1 MNIFLT
7 ESVDG
12 VDRLFGLD
20 LQLLVDAGIEL
31 LSIFVLFLGLS
42 YLLFNPVR
50 ELLKKRQ
57 ETVKNDMES
66 AKKDKEAANVLKGE
80 YEEKLKGVQKESEEI
95 LSETRK
101 KALKKETEI
110 INEAK
115 EEAGRI
121 MDRANKEIEL
131 EKSKVR
137 DEVKKEMISVASVM
151 AGRIVTASL
160 DEAKQNELIED
171 TLKEMGD
178 TTWQN

>member
-1 MNIFLT
+1 MFLT
-7 ESVDG
+7 ESIDG

-20 LQLLVDAGIEL
+20 LQLLVDAGIQL
-31 LSIFVLFLGLS
+31 LAILVLFIGLS

-50 ELLKKRQ
+50 ELLRKRQ
-57 ETVKNDMES
+57 ETIKKEMED
-66 AKKDKEAANVLKGE
+66 AKKDKEDAA
-80 YEEKLKGVQKESEEI
+80 KLKEDYAAKMRDVSKESEAI

-110 INEAK
+110 VNEAR

-121 MDRANKEIEL
+121 MDRANREIEL

-137 DEVKKEMISVASVM
+137 DEVKKEMIAVASAM
-151 AGRIVTASL
+151 AGRIVTASM

-178 TTWQN
+178 ETWQN

>member
-1 MNIFLT
+1 MFLT
-7 ESVDG
+7 ESIDG

-20 LQLLVDAGIEL
+20 LQLLVDAGIQL
-31 LSIFVLFLGLS
+31 LAILVLFIGLS

-50 ELLKKRQ
+50 ELLRKRQ
-57 ETVKNDMES
+57 ETIKKEMED
-66 AKKDKEAANVLKGE
+66 AKKDKEDAAKLRE
-80 YEEKLKGVQKESEEI
+80 DYEAKMRDVSKESEAI

-110 INEAK
+110 VNEAR

-121 MDRANKEIEL
+121 MDRANREIEL

-137 DEVKKEMISVASVM
+137 DEVKKEMIAVASAM
-151 AGRIVTASL
+151 AGRIVTASM

-178 TTWQN
+178 ETWQN

>member
-1 MNIFLT
+1 MFLT
-7 ESVDG
+7 ESIDG

-20 LQLLVDAGIEL
+20 LQLLVDAGIQL
-31 LSIFVLFLGLS
+31 LAILVLFIGLS

-50 ELLKKRQ
+50 ELLRKRQ
-57 ETVKNDMES
+57 ETIKKEMED
-66 AKKDKEAANVLKGE
+66 AAKDKEDAAKLRKD
-80 YEEKLKGVQKESEEI
+80 YEAKMRDVSKESEAI

-110 INEAK
+110 VNEAR

-121 MDRANKEIEL
+121 MDRANREIEL

-137 DEVKKEMISVASVM
+137 DEVKKEMIAVASAM
-151 AGRIVTASL
+151 AGRIVTASM

-178 TTWQN
+178 ETWQN

>member
-1 MNIFLT
+1 MFLT
-7 ESVDG
+7 ESIDG

-20 LQLLVDAGIEL
+20 LQLLVDAGIQL
-31 LSIFVLFLGLS
+31 LAILVLFIGLS

-50 ELLKKRQ
+50 ELLRKRQ
-57 ETVKNDMES
+57 ETIKKEMED
-66 AKKDKEAANVLKGE
+66 AAKDKEDAAKLRE
-80 YEEKLKGVQKESEEI
+80 DYEAKMRDVSKESEAI

-110 INEAK
+110 VNEAR

-121 MDRANKEIEL
+121 MDRANREIEL

-137 DEVKKEMISVASVM
+137 DEVKKEMIAVASAM
-151 AGRIVTASL
+151 AGRIVTASM

-178 TTWQN
+178 ETWQN